1 MNEAECLLKNYG
13 DRGGRI
19 TPSEIPVHN
28 SSYDTKAAGIQQLF
42 FYSFKIISSLIKNIA
57 RTCLP
62 PSIH

>member
-28 SSYDTKAAGIQQLF
+28 CRITPSEIPVHNSSYDTKAAGIQ
-42 FYSFKIISSLIKNIA
+42 
-57 RTCLP
+57 
-62 PSIH
+62 